1 MKNHAEKG
9 FLMICDRIWKIC
21 NNFNVNEI
29 IHEQIFIYCIQ
40 LYKCEI
46 KSLKIV
52 KDFLLKKQMDFVTF
66 SKACLY
72 TC

>member
-29 IHEQIFIYCIQ
+29 HEQIIHI
-40 LYKCEI
+40 LH
-46 KSLKIV
+46 SAV
-52 KDFLLKKQMDFVTF
+52 
-66 SKACLY
+66 
-72 TC
+72 

>member
-1 MKNHAEKG
+1 MSK
-9 FLMICDRIWKIC
+9 L
-21 NNFNVNEI
+21 
-29 IHEQIFIYCIQ
+29 FIYMYCIQ

-52 KDFLLKKQMDFVTF
+52 TDFLLMKQMDFVTF

>member
-1 MKNHAEKG
+1 MSK
-9 FLMICDRIWKIC
+9 L
-21 NNFNVNEI
+21 
-29 IHEQIFIYCIQ
+29 FIYCIQ

-52 KDFLLKKQMDFVTF
+52 TDFLLKKQMDFVTF

>member
-29 IHEQIFIYCIQ
+29 IHEQIIHIHV
-40 LYKCEI
+40 LH
-46 KSLKIV
+46 SAV
-52 KDFLLKKQMDFVTF
+52 
-66 SKACLY
+66 
-72 TC
+72 

>member
-29 IHEQIFIYCIQ
+29 IHEQIFIYCIR

-52 KDFLLKKQMDFVTF
+52 TDFLLKKQMDFVTF

-72 TC
+72 TY